1 MLKGSKMFKTIML
14 GSLVITLSACSSL
27 HTPQEIA
34 GDPQIIQGE
43 NWTFIQN
50 EPFHAL
56 KEAER
61 QGFVFGERKT
71 IATY

>member
-1 MLKGSKMFKTIML
+1 MIKTLVL
-14 GSLVITLSACSSL
+14 GTIVISLGACSSL
-27 HTPQEIA
+27 TTSEAP

-50 EPFHAL
+50 EPLHAL

-61 QGFVFGERKT
+61 QGFKWGKGQV
-71 IATY
+71 AHY

>member
-1 MLKGSKMFKTIML
+1 MLKTILMGSV
-14 GSLVITLSACSSL
+14 VITLSACSSL

-61 QGFVFGERKT
+61 QGFKWGERNS
-71 IATY
+71 IASY